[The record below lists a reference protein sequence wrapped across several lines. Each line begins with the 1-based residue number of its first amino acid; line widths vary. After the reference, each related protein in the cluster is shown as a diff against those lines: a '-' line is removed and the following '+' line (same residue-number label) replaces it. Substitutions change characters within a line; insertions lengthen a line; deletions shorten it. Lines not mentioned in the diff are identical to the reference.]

1 MDLIVGNDIG
11 NSETKMMIDHEL
23 IKQPSVTKDVL
34 QHPDV
39 SEDDVQKNVANLLD
53 ELFVNISSKA
63 VKSNG
68 TYFVG
73 KRANRIAGSDV
84 RNINIAIGRKARHD
98 IPVIMTL
105 SMLSAKAIQKH
116 YQANEKVPDTLKL
129 NIDMVTA
136 IPASEYSKDKAEK
149 LKSRFLDNQHTVVV
163 YVGEKPVAVTLAFN
177 FVKVTQE
184 GVPALYAFLETKDK
198 DILKDYAK
206 NYKDELKPQ
215 DLQDKKVFHVDI
227 GDGTTEYIYTKGLNP
242 VVDAC
247 SGELRGVGHAT
258 EKAKSVLQS
267 TIQQRISLNRQKFIE
282 IMRDPEHNFYEE
294 AKEAMKKARNSQAIQ
309 ILEDIEEKYMTN
321 AAADVDIITVYGGGS
336 IQFKDDL
343 YDDLKEFADEVK
355 CKLLWVPEQYAVDM
369 NVKGMMVLMEKVF
382 NKQPQKGE

>member
-1 MDLIVGNDIG
+1 MDLVVGNDIG
-11 NSETKMMIDHEL
+11 NSETKMIVDNEL
-23 IKQPSVTKDVL
+23 IKQPSVTKEIL

-39 SEDDVQKNVANLLD
+39 SEDDEQKNVANLLD

-63 VKSNG
+63 IKSNG

-73 KRANRIAGSDV
+73 SRANRIAGSDV

-116 YQANEKVPDTLKL
+116 YKEHNKVPDSL
-129 NIDMVTA
+129 NLNVDMLTA
-136 IPASEYSKDKAEK
+136 IPASEYSKDKAER
-149 LKSRFLDNQHTVVV
+149 LKERFFNNNHTVVV
-163 YVGEKPVAVTLAFN
+163 YVGEKPVAVNLKFS

-184 GVPALYAFLETKDK
+184 GVPALYAFLESDQNILKNYSETYKDK
-198 DILKDYAK
+198 
-206 NYKDELKPQ
+206 LKPEG
-215 DLQDKKVFHVDI
+215 LKDKKVFHVDI
-227 GDGTTEYIYTKGLNP
+227 GDGTTEYIYTVGLNP

-267 TIQQRISLNRQKFIE
+267 SFTQRIPLNRQKFIE
-282 IMRDPEHNFYEE
+282 IMRDPEHNFYVE
-294 AKEAMKKARNSQAIQ
+294 AKEAMEKARNAQAIQ

-321 AAADVDIITVYGGGS
+321 AAGDVDIITVYGGGS
-336 IQFKDDL
+336 IQFKDELHDE
-343 YDDLKEFADEVK
+343 LKEFADSVK

-369 NVKGMMVLMEKVF
+369 NVKGMMVLMEQVF
-382 NKQPQKGE
+382 NKQLQKGE

>member
-1 MDLIVGNDIG
+1 MDLVVGNDIG
-11 NSETKMMIDHEL
+11 NSETKMIVDNEL
-23 IKQPSVTKDVL
+23 IKQPSVTKEIL
-34 QHPDV
+34 QNPDV
-39 SEDDVQKNVANLLD
+39 SEDDEQKNVANLLD

-63 VKSNG
+63 IKSNG

-73 KRANRIAGSDV
+73 NRANRIAGSDV

-116 YQANEKVPDTLKL
+116 YKEHNKVPDSL
-129 NIDMVTA
+129 NLNVDMLTA
-136 IPASEYSKDKAEK
+136 IPASEYSKDKAER
-149 LKSRFLDNQHTVVV
+149 LKERFFNNNHTVVV
-163 YVGEKPVAVTLAFN
+163 YVGEKTVAVNLKFS

-184 GVPALYAFLETKDK
+184 GVPALYAFLESDENILKNYSKTYKDK
-198 DILKDYAK
+198 
-206 NYKDELKPQ
+206 LKPG
-215 DLQDKKVFHVDI
+215 DLKDKKVFHVDI
-227 GDGTTEYIYTKGLNP
+227 GDGTTEYIYTVGLNP

-267 TIQQRISLNRQKFIE
+267 SFTQRIPLNRQKFIE

-294 AKEAMKKARNSQAIQ
+294 AKEAMEKARNSQAIQ

-321 AAADVDIITVYGGGS
+321 AAGDVDIITVYGGGS
-336 IQFKDDL
+336 IQFKNEL
-343 YDDLKEFADEVK
+343 HDDLKEFAESVK

-369 NVKGMMVLMEKVF
+369 NVKGMIVLMEQVF
-382 NKQPQKGE
+382 NKQLQKGE